1 MPITR
6 RTFLVAPPA
15 HRPNILLVMAD
26 DFGFACLSAN
36 GGTSYQAPHLDQMA
50 RSGLRFTH
58 AFAQPLCAP
67 TRLQLMT
74 GQHNFRNYQSFGTMA
89 PHEKTFG
96 HLLQLAGYKTCIA
109 GKWQFFSYDV
119 QPSKHRATGKRPEQG
134 GFDEFLLWHDALSEA
149 HRPRRP
155 GTKGRG
161 TRPSCR
167 AEASPLCASS
177 KKSAQAAQAR
187 HQRARNAPL
196 LPGRSESVVREFQKE
211 PTGRAGSAPTGEERA
226 PPAGPA
232 RVRCA
237 RG

>member
-89 PHEKTFG
+89 PHDKTFG
-96 HLLQLAGYKTCIA
+96 HLLQRADYKTCIA

-119 QPSKHRATGKRPEQG
+119 QPSKYRATGKRPEQG

-167 AEASPLCASS
+167 AEASPSCASSKKAHRPRRPGTKGRGTRPSRRAEASPLCASS
-177 KKSAQAAQAR
+177 KKSPQAAQAR
-187 HQRARNAPL
+187 HQRARNAPIP
-196 LPGRSESVVREFQKE
+196 PGRSESVVRD
-211 PTGRAGSAPTGEERA
+211 S
-226 PPAGPA
+226 
-232 RVRCA
+232 
-237 RG
+237 